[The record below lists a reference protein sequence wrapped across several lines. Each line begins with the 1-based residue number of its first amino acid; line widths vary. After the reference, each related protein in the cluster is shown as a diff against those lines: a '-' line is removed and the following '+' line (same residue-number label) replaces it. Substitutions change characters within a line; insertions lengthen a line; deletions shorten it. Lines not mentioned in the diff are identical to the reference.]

1 MLTRHAMRANI
12 KSRKAQC
19 CKRKGENK
27 MSKLYYVRTNGYDLV
42 IYDDRNG
49 KTEQGYVLTETSEFP
64 KIYDEFGEMHKER
77 ATEFLNQIEDY
88 SSWENDCDIDEIL
101 NSDDVEIIAEIET
114 EL

>member
-1 MLTRHAMRANI
+1 MRVKI
-12 KSRKAQC
+12 ESRKAES
-19 CKRKGENK
+19 RKKKEKK
-27 MSKLYYVRTNGYDLV
+27 MSKLYYVRTNAYDLV

-49 KTEQGYVLTETSEFP
+49 ETEQGYVLTATSEFP
-64 KIYDEFGEMHKER
+64 RIYDEFGEMHKER
-77 ATEFLNQIEDY
+77 AY

>member
-1 MLTRHAMRANI
+1 
-12 KSRKAQC
+12 
-19 CKRKGENK
+19 
-27 MSKLYYVRTNGYDLV
+27 
-42 IYDDRNG
+42 
-49 KTEQGYVLTETSEFP
+49 
-64 KIYDEFGEMHKER
+64 MHKER

>member
-1 MLTRHAMRANI
+1 MCANI
-12 KSRKAQC
+12 ESRKAESR
-19 CKRKGENK
+19 KRKGENK

-88 SSWENDCDIDEIL
+88 SSWENDCNIDEIL
-101 NSDDVEIIAEIET
+101 NSDDVEIIAEIE
-114 EL
+114 L